1 MTPQATV
8 IVPTFDD
15 WSGLQLCL
23 DCLSAQTFDLVRFE
37 VIVANNNHR
46 PEHPAS
52 LRLPPNARIIH
63 VPQPGSYA
71 ARNAA
76 IAEARAEVLFF
87 TDSDCLPEARWIEA
101 GYAAILRLGPHGR
114 VAGGVTLFP
123 KGKDWT
129 TVELYDRIFGLR
141 QSDAV
146 LEGWCATANMVT
158 RRAAFDLAG
167 RFIDARYSGE
177 DRDWNLRAAKLGSDF
192 AYCPEAMIRHPAR
205 SDYAKLATLRRRV
218 IGGQH
223 FREAQGLAPRQSL
236 ASLLRLMSGRR
247 IRRII
252 AEPDLTD
259 WQRVQ
264 VLMLGFRLGMVECAE
279 VLRLRYLSGEPER
292 R

>member
-8 IVPTFDD
+8 IVPTFDS

-23 DCLSAQTFDLVRFE
+23 DCLASQTVNMAQFE
-37 VIVANNNHR
+37 VIVANNNAT
-46 PEHPAS
+46 PECPGS
-52 LRLPPNARIIH
+52 LRLPPNARVIH

-76 IAEARAEVLFF
+76 ITEARAEVLFF
-87 TDSDCLPEARWIEA
+87 TDSDCLPDARWIEA
-101 GYAAILRLGPHGR
+101 GYAAIQRLGPHGR

-129 TVELYDRIFGLR
+129 VIELYDRIFGLR

-146 LEGWCATANMVT
+146 LEGWCATANLVT

-167 RFIDARYSGE
+167 RFIDVRYSGE

-192 AYCPEAMIRHPAR
+192 AYCPEAVIRHPAR
-205 SDYAKLATLRRRV
+205 SDYARLATLRRRV

-223 FREAQGLAPRQSL
+223 FREAQGLVPRRSL
-236 ASLLRLMSGRR
+236 ASLLRLMSGWR
-247 IRRII
+247 IRKII
-252 AEPDLTD
+252 AEPGLTD

-264 VLMLGFRLGMVECAE
+264 VLMLGYRLGLVESIE
-279 VLRLRYLSGEPER
+279 TLRLRYLAGRPER